1 MLRAAAAR
9 SHVLTSRSVP
19 GGTARREH
27 TPPAP
32 PEHVC
37 AEELPSTALP
47 ARQLAAECLSC
58 ISQHGDACYHEPICI
73 FSSRFAS
80 FTLLPAVRGALFFF
94 SLGRSAV
101 PPLPLEYFQSYLQ
114 DRIPFM
120 FQEAG
125 SKTSVLLTT
134 KNPHRSPAWRYRL
147 LSPPALP
154 VPVLGWEPG
163 MRNPTC
169 LTFPRRN
176 TYLALSFRSSPRST
190 TSSASFQLSPA
201 ASC

>member
-1 MLRAAAAR
+1 MPLL
-9 SHVLTSRSVP
+9 HL
-19 GGTARREH
+19 TARGR
-27 TPPAP
+27 
-32 PEHVC
+32 
-37 AEELPSTALP
+37 
-47 ARQLAAECLSC
+47 
-58 ISQHGDACYHEPICI
+58 
-73 FSSRFAS
+73 
-80 FTLLPAVRGALFFF
+80 LLPRAHLHFFLPFCLLHTSPCSQRSALFFF

-176 TYLALSFRSSPRST
+176 TYLALSFWSSPRSS
-190 TSSASFQLSPA
+190 TSSTSFQLSPA